1 MPLTT
6 YGDLCSA
13 IRDWAWSEV
22 TVAFIKSDIFPRMQS
37 KVFYGDGD
45 GRDGL
50 VQIKPLRI
58 RQMED
63 SATLTPSASGLVTI
77 SSACGSG
84 WLDFIDL
91 TPTAIGSQSLD
102 YLAPFEFKKRTELS
116 YGGAAN
122 FYTVEGDT
130 LKLGPYGSATLAARW
145 HEKFTALS
153 GDSDTDWVLT
163 NAPQVYMDGCLMEIC
178 TYLQD
183 ERYAGF
189 RASFAA
195 GINALNQASVLAK
208 TSGAVRRAV
217 PRSYA

>member
-1 MPLTT
+1 MALDT
-6 YGDLCSA
+6 YGGLKA
-13 IRDWAWSEV
+13 TIADWAWGEV
-22 TVAFIKSDIFPRMQS
+22 TAAQIASDFFPRMQS
-37 KVFYGDGD
+37 KMWLGDGD

-63 SATLTPSASGLVTI
+63 SATITPSAAGLVTI
-77 SSACGSG
+77 SSACGAG

-102 YLAPFEFKKRTELS
+102 YLTPFEFKKRTELA
-116 YGGAAN
+116 YGGPAN

-130 LKLGPYGSATLAARW
+130 LKLGPYGSAPLAARW

-153 GDSDTDWVLT
+153 SDSDVDYVLT
-163 NAPQVYMDGCLMEIC
+163 NAPHVYMDGCLMEVC

-183 ERYAGF
+183 DRYAQF
-189 RASFAA
+189 RSSFAA
-195 GINALNQASVLAK
+195 GINALNLSSKAGK
-208 TSGAVRRAV
+208 MSGGVMRSV
-217 PRSYA
+217 PRNYA